1 VGFWDELD
9 ARVGHRALL
18 RAALDEPVP
27 GGARFA
33 YAMGSV
39 LVVLLLLQ
47 VATGVALAFV
57 YTPSVTGAWAS
68 VAYLESTVP
77 AGAIVR
83 GLHHF
88 GASALVVVLALHLG
102 QTALFGAY
110 RKPRELTWWSGLA
123 LGGLILAFSL
133 TGYLLPWDQ
142 RGYWATQV
150 ATDIAGSVPL
160 VGAGLER
167 LLEGGNG
174 LGNLTLTRFYATHV
188 LLLPAATVALLAFHL
203 FAFRKH
209 GVTPHWKA
217 DDRVGRFWPDQLWR
231 DALLAFIAV
240 LATLLLAWHG
250 APLQA
255 PADPSGH
262 AEPRPEWYFLP
273 LYELLK
279 LFSGRAEV
287 VASIVVPAA
296 GIALLAGLPF
306 LDRSKELSPRWRW
319 RPLLA
324 LALLATGAATLGIRS
339 LLDDRHDPRVVRTEA
354 MAEVDA
360 KRAIELARGGVP
372 PEGAL
377 ALLQRDPGYR
387 GGKLFDLRC
396 AGCHAPASPELEK
409 APRLEGLLSPSWIEG
424 LLRDPDATVYYGH
437 TKSAKGM
444 DSYVSRGAEKLA
456 ALSTFLAALKAHDVA
471 PEKLPAELGAGLRE
485 FKADNCDT
493 CHSLTPGEASA
504 APNLAGYGGE
514 RWLDQLLDDPGG
526 PLAYGA
532 ENGMPSIRG
541 KLSADDRAALVTFVR
556 SLRGDAPP

>member
-1 VGFWDELD
+1 M
-9 ARVGHRALL
+9 
-18 RAALDEPVP
+18 P

-57 YTPSVTGAWAS
+57 YAPSVAGAWAS
-68 VAYLESTVP
+68 VAYLESSVP
-77 AGAIVR
+77 AGALVR

-88 GASALVVVLALHLG
+88 GASALVVALALHLG

-110 RKPRELTWWSGLA
+110 RKPRERTWGSGLA

-174 LGNLTLTRFYATHV
+174 LGNLTLTRFYALHV
-188 LLLPAATVALLAFHL
+188 LLLPVAALALMVFHL
-203 FAFRKH
+203 VAFRRH

-217 DDRVGRFWPDQLWR
+217 SDRIGRFWPDQLWR
-231 DALLAFIAV
+231 DALLAFVAV

-262 AEPRPEWYFLP
+262 VEPRPEWYFLP
-273 LYELLK
+273 LYELLT
-279 LFSGRAEV
+279 LVPGRVEGFVSVLA
-287 VASIVVPAA
+287 PAA
-296 GIALLAGLPF
+296 ALAVLAALPF
-306 LDRSKELSPRWRW
+306 LDRERAPSPWRRW
-319 RPLLA
+319 RPISLLLLLA
-324 LALLATGAATLGIRS
+324 ASAAVLGVTS
-339 LLDDRHDPRVVRTEA
+339 VVDDRHDPGVVQAEA
-354 MAEVDA
+354 LAEVDA

-372 PEGAL
+372 PEGPL
-377 ALLQRDPGYR
+377 ALVRHDPMFR
-387 GGKLFDLRC
+387 GRELFDQRC
-396 AGCHAPASPELEK
+396 AGCHAPTSPERAK
-409 APRLEGLLSPSWIEG
+409 APRLEGLLSPTWVEG
-424 LLRDPDATVYYGH
+424 LLRDPDAVTYYGH

-444 DSYVSRGAEKLA
+444 DSYASLGAPRLA
-456 ALSTFLAALKAHDVA
+456 LLSGFLAALGDHEVDPA
-471 PEKLPAELGAGLRE
+471 KLPAELGPGLRE
-485 FKADNCDT
+485 FQADNCDT
-493 CHSLTPGEASA
+493 CHSLVPGEANA
-504 APNLAGYGGE
+504 GPNLAGYGGA
-514 RWLDQLLDDPGG
+514 RWLDQMLDDPAG
-526 PLAYGA
+526 PLAYGV

-541 KLSADDRAALVTFVR
+541 KLSPEDRTALLTFLH
-556 SLRGDAPP
+556 SLRDRP